1 MKGNFCLQGQCTLMI
16 EFKNKET
23 MQKAYDL
30 MSLYV
35 GEEDEGNSEYQ
46 DDELMQEMISA
57 DNIDENGN
65 IILNQQ

>member
-1 MKGNFCLQGQCTLMI
+1 MKGNFCLQGLCTLMI

-46 DDELMQEMISA
+46 DDELM
-57 DNIDENGN
+57 
-65 IILNQQ
+65 